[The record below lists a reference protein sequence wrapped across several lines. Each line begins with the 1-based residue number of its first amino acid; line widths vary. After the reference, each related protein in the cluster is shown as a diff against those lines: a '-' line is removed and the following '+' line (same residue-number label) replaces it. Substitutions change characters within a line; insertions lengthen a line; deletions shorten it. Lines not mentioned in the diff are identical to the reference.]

1 MGFQNWMAR
10 RGNVGGTAR
19 AVANCWRT
27 FKEKNPA
34 MSHKEI
40 SEAYIDLRYG
50 LTREPHLAKA
60 VLNLMKENKINPL
73 NLSWNILLAENA
85 NEVLTVKEHA
95 YEWKKIMKEEIE
107 KIGVTAE

>member
-19 AVANCWRT
+19 AVANCWKT

-34 MSHKEI
+34 MSPKDI
-40 SEAYIDLRYG
+40 AEAYISLRYG

-60 VLNLMKENKINPL
+60 VLNLLDKNEINPL
-73 NLSWNILLAENA
+73 NLSWDILLAENA
-85 NEVLTVKEHA
+85 NEVWTVKEHA